1 MDSHEIGWLCFLY
14 PKGAKDVAVWER
26 IIVAIKFSV
35 LSGLSVTGIIYMQPA
50 LISPDNYPPA
60 NDIFYSLAI
69 TFFAYE
75 GFRVITNTAEDM
87 HDPSKTLPRAMM
99 LSIVL
104 VMIFY
109 VAVAFAV
116 FGNLPSESVIAAKDF
131 ALAEAALPLFGQ
143 AGFIVVAIAALI
155 STPSSINAKLYAITI
170 VTYL

>member
-1 MDSHEIGWLCFLY
+1 VDSHEIGWLCFLY

-109 VAVAFAV
+109 VSR
-116 FGNLPSESVIAAKDF
+116 L
-131 ALAEAALPLFGQ
+131 LFLE
-143 AGFIVVAIAALI
+143 ICHRRV
-155 STPSSINAKLYAITI
+155 
-170 VTYL
+170 